1 MLRKTPLKSKKRI
14 NRISDKH
21 RKELKQYSQVRRD
34 YMMTHM
40 FCEVCSLPATDIHHK
55 ERRGKNLCNPDTFM
69 SVCRTCHMKI
79 ESNGKWARENGYT
92 I

>member
-1 MLRKTPLKSKKRI
+1 
-14 NRISDKH
+14 
-21 RKELKQYSQVRRD
+21 
-34 YMMTHM
+34 MTHM